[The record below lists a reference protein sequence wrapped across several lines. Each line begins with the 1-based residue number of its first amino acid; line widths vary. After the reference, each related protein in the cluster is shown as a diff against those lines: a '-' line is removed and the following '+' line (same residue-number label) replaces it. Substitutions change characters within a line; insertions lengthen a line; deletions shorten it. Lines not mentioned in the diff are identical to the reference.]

1 MREFLGWYIVPG
13 SNYIP
18 VTWNNQ
24 SVYDS
29 QFCWS
34 LQKTSTLYRSELLFS
49 CTTISSR
56 PSSGIG
62 TLHHFTDFVHQEVQ
76 CTIRMLLLGRELLYL
91 LFMTSLSSTQS
102 TKLVPTLGLSTGLTP
117 ASPMWAW
124 LQSSHLASKRDE
136 KSLREKEILPR
147 EPRQL
152 NMKTE
157 YWYLALVTCNVLCE
171 MSLLFGTRYPSW
183 SGIMQYIFSERKAS
197 WNLLC

>member
-1 MREFLGWYIVPG
+1 MPG

-24 SVYDS
+24 SVYYS
-29 QFCWS
+29 QFSWS

-62 TLHHFTDFVHQEVQ
+62 TLHHFTHFVHQEVQ

-102 TKLVPTLGLSTGLTP
+102 TKLVSTLGLSTGLTP

-124 LQSSHLASKRDE
+124 LQSKRDE

-171 MSLLFGTRYPSW
+171 MSLLFGT
-183 SGIMQYIFSERKAS
+183 
-197 WNLLC
+197 L